1 MPVLLPGKFHGQ
13 RSLEGYSSWGHKES
27 DTTERLSMYL
37 EMKREREGRRGRK
50 GTKNKGGKEGLAR
63 RKEGRKEKYVGKRN
77 PKPGEQWYMVI

>member
-1 MPVLLPGKFHGQ
+1 
-13 RSLEGYSSWGHKES
+13 
-27 DTTERLSMYL
+27 MYL